1 MREKIGEV
9 SLLANRYYKVDITT
23 GNNYGPGDL
32 KFKFSPPGHVD
43 TWTEKN
49 DTVIAGSVKVQ
60 VYKAHRQMDNQRR
73 RVFYTAAVPQA
84 SFVSFD
90 PSALKPYD
98 NSAVL
103 AKLYESAKNA
113 AMSAVS
119 SLTASASVKTHHVC
133 GG

>member
-1 MREKIGEV
+1 MW
-9 SLLANRYYKVDITT
+9 
-23 GNNYGPGDL
+23 
-32 KFKFSPPGHVD
+32 
-43 TWTEKN
+43 TWTEN

-60 VYKAHRQMDNQRR
+60 VYKAHRNQMDNQRR
-73 RVFYTAAVPQA
+73 RVFLAVPQA

-103 AKLYESAKNA
+103 AKLCTKNRD
-113 AMSAVS
+113 VR
-119 SLTASASVKTHHVC
+119 SVVINRLGVKKTH

>member
-1 MREKIGEV
+1 MW
-9 SLLANRYYKVDITT
+9 
-23 GNNYGPGDL
+23 
-32 KFKFSPPGHVD
+32 

-60 VYKAHRQMDNQRR
+60 VYKAHRNQMDNQRR
-73 RVFYTAAVPQA
+73 RVFYTAVPQA

-119 SLTASASVKTHHVC
+119 SLTASASVKKNHRLWWLTPFLA
-133 GG
+133 G

>member
-1 MREKIGEV
+1 VAEK
-9 SLLANRYYKVDITT
+9 
-23 GNNYGPGDL
+23 
-32 KFKFSPPGHVD
+32 
-43 TWTEKN
+43 
-49 DTVIAGSVKVQ
+49 TVIAGSVKVQ
-60 VYKAHRQMDNQRR
+60 VYKAHRNQMDNQRR
-73 RVFYTAAVPQA
+73 RVFYTAVPQA

-119 SLTASASVKTHHVC
+119 SLTASASVKNPPRLWWLTRSWRVDDDISQNIHWTQQHNEN
-133 GG
+133 G

>member
-9 SLLANRYYKVDITT
+9 SLLANRYYKVDIT

-60 VYKAHRQMDNQRR
+60 VYKAHRNQMDNQRR
-73 RVFYTAAVPQA
+73 RVFLHGCSA
-84 SFVSFD
+84 SEFVSFD
-90 PSALKPYD
+90 PSACTTTPR
-98 NSAVL
+98 
-103 AKLYESAKNA
+103 
-113 AMSAVS
+113 
-119 SLTASASVKTHHVC
+119 C
-133 GG
+133 